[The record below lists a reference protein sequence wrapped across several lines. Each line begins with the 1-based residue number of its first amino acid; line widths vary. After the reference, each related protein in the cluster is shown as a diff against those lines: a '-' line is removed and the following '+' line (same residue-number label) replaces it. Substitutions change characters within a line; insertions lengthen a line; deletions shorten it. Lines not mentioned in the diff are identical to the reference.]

1 MKGSCVF
8 DVQVVLVLTLIL
20 LGIFKIALCLRGRHV
35 FMWQSV
41 EILNVFNTINLK
53 QIFWNTKTIFKK
65 LEYLFWLKALRLK
78 TDHFYRKLPYEKPM
92 LRQIKWWV
100 QNGSITMNEVLS
112 VTTLI
117 FWKFCFSLRTSYK
130 ELIWCTND
138 PNAYICTFCKHL
150 NFIWRSKS
158 LLQFVIMFVLPF
170 SIFHNR

>member
-1 MKGSCVF
+1 MCFWCSSC
-8 DVQVVLVLTLIL
+8 I
-20 LGIFKIALCLRGRHV
+20 
-35 FMWQSV
+35 S
-41 EILNVFNTINLK
+41 FNFNFTRNFQNSPLFERSTCFYVTISGNFERFQYYK
-53 QIFWNTKTIFKK
+53 FETDF
-65 LEYLFWLKALRLK
+65 LEYENHFQKTGVPFLVESTKIE

-100 QNGSITMNEVLS
+100 QNGSITMNKVLS

-158 LLQFVIMFVLPF
+158 LLQFVILFVLPF
-170 SIFHNR
+170 SIFHNK